1 MRIGFEKAE
10 GDEIWKNKPKFSTK
24 CPFKLPYRVGSKSCT
39 ECKHFKGFVSR
50 NVIECLFKPE
60 KANQL
65 TWKDIQAIV
74 RIADSLLNS
83 FDYEKVRKMGEEG
96 YYTEILNQ
104 FNKQKV

>member
-10 GDEIWKNKPKFSTK
+10 SGLYMTK
-24 CPFKLPYRVGSKSCT
+24 CPFKQPCQVGSINCT
-39 ECKHFKGFVSR
+39 QCKHFKGYESR
-50 NVIECLFKPE
+50 NVIECAFTPE